1 MKVELGI
8 LASNCNYKKYP
19 LNHCESISLGRYRE
33 RGYVNFAANY
43 FFHSYSAHWQQ
54 LMTFWKNSTSV
65 DCFAPLH
72 KESVFITLNFVFCRL
87 WPNES
92 KSRISHICFLWSSLC
107 FNNLLK
113 MKQIYKSPKH
123 SSSTQKQGVWYK
135 ISLLYRKM
143 SFPVCRCLISPKR

>member
-8 LASNCNYKKYP
+8 LASNYNYKKCP

-65 DCFAPLH
+65 DCFARCIKKVYLSPWTLFSADFGLMKANQESLIFVFYDH
-72 KESVFITLNFVFCRL
+72 RFALIICLRWSKFIKVLNILRPHKNKESEI
-87 WPNES
+87 
-92 KSRISHICFLWSSLC
+92 KSLFYIE
-107 FNNLLK
+107 
-113 MKQIYKSPKH
+113 
-123 SSSTQKQGVWYK
+123 
-135 ISLLYRKM
+135 
-143 SFPVCRCLISPKR
+143 RCLFQSVDA